1 MKDNYENN
9 NEHNPNKKRKTLI
22 AFNDMLADVLSHKQ
36 RQLVV
41 TELYFKS
48 RKINTSFLS
57 LTLILLNSTYYFIM
71 KSSDK
76 REL

>member
-48 RKINTSFLS
+48 RKINISFLS
-57 LTLILLNSTYYFIM
+57 PTLILLNSTCYFIM

>member
-48 RKINTSFLS
+48 RKINTSFFS
-57 LTLILLNSTYYFIM
+57 PTLILLNSTCYFIM

>member
-48 RKINTSFLS
+48 RKINTFLS
-57 LTLILLNSTYYFIM
+57 PTLILLNSTCYFIM

>member
-48 RKINTSFLS
+48 RKINTPFLS
-57 LTLILLNSTYYFIM
+57 PTLILLNSTCYFIM